1 MEKLLSIIFIYI
13 LVDNF
18 VFQRFFGIC
27 PFLGVSRKMETAVG
41 MSMAV
46 VFVMTLATLA
56 TWLVYTYILDPLGL
70 HYLQIV
76 AFILI
81 IASLVQLVE
90 TVLRKISPTLYQGL
104 GIFLPLITTNCAVMA
119 VALLAVQEE
128 FTLVEAVVFGISA
141 AIGFSLALLIM
152 AGIRERLEFA
162 KVPRALQGTAIT
174 LITAGILSW
183 PLWVLKECSA
193 FKAGGFRICFI
204 SAVALFM

>member
-27 PFLGVSRKMETAVG
+27 PFLGVSRKMETAIG

-56 TWLVYTYILDPLGL
+56 TWLIYTFVLIPFNLS
-70 HYLQIV
+70 YLQIV
-76 AFILI
+76 TFILV

-90 TVLRKISPTLYQGL
+90 IILRKISPTLYQGL

-119 VALLAVQEE
+119 VVLLAVRQEFSLLE
-128 FTLVEAVVFGISA
+128 SVVFAMA
-141 AIGFSLALLIM
+141 ASLGFSMALVIM
-152 AGIRERLEFA
+152 SGIRERLELA
-162 KVPRALQGTAIT
+162 KIPAALKGSAVT
-174 LITAGILSW
+174 LITAGILS
-183 PLWVLKECSA
+183 LA
-193 FKAGGFRICFI
+193 FLGFKGM
-204 SAVALFM
+204 LTL

>member
-174 LITAGILSW
+174 LITAGILS
-183 PLWVLKECSA
+183 LA
-193 FKAGGFRICFI
+193 FMGFKGML
-204 SAVALFM
+204 SL